1 MGRMRASVARATGNC
16 LLRAAPR
23 DGSLAGATMSR
34 VAVPARQI
42 GRLGLARLAIAS
54 LLAVT
59 FLAVISIDAGGAT
72 LTVNGVTFSDRLGG
86 FVLEK
91 ATGRGSLDDP
101 FVLVERMTDP
111 NGGTLSFRAP
121 SSFGNPMHSPQ
132 PMGFALVKVI
142 QNATGIPW
150 TAFELE
156 LQSILGTPSDY
167 YDGLSF
173 GQGSQVGR
181 PFTASGFS
189 QVTVIDEPYDRVEY
203 DHGRI
208 PVGGSLTLRVVIT
221 EFDPL
226 TEAYL
231 LQRPSR
237 PVASMPV
244 KPGKRKLA
252 SRQQ

>member
-1 MGRMRASVARATGNC
+1 MRATAARTIQNSLIAAAPAAC
-16 LLRAAPR
+16 LLALMAQATFCTASQAA
-23 DGSLAGATMSR
+23 S
-34 VAVPARQI
+34 
-42 GRLGLARLAIAS
+42 
-54 LLAVT
+54 
-59 FLAVISIDAGGAT
+59 

-91 ATGRGSLDDP
+91 ASGEGSLDDP

-111 NGGTLSFRAP
+111 NGGTLSFQVP
-121 SSFGNPMHSPQ
+121 PEFGNHIGSQ
-132 PMGFALVKVI
+132 HHIGFALVKVI
-142 QNATGIPW
+142 ENATGIPW

-173 GQGSQVGR
+173 GQGSQAGR
-181 PFTASGFS
+181 PFSSSGFDHMTI
-189 QVTVIDEPYDRVEY
+189 VDEPYDRMEF

-208 PVGGSLTLRVVIT
+208 AVGASVTIRFVVT

-237 PVASMPV
+237 PVASEPSMR
-244 KPGKRKLA
+244 GNRMLA
-252 SRQQ
+252 SR

>member
-1 MGRMRASVARATGNC
+1 MAQAMSC
-16 LLRAAPR
+16 AA
-23 DGSLAGATMSR
+23 AE
-34 VAVPARQI
+34 
-42 GRLGLARLAIAS
+42 
-54 LLAVT
+54 
-59 FLAVISIDAGGAT
+59 GAT

-91 ATGRGSLDDP
+91 ASGHGSLEDP
-101 FVLVERMTDP
+101 FVLVERLIDP
-111 NGGTLSFRAP
+111 NGGTLTFSMPFDW
-121 SSFGNPMHSPQ
+121 GNYIGSQHHV
-132 PMGFALVKVI
+132 GFALVKVV

-173 GQGSQVGR
+173 GQGSQAGR
-181 PFTASGFS
+181 PFSASGFDHL
-189 QVTVIDEPYDRVEY
+189 TVVDEPYDRIEL

-208 PVGGSLTLRVVIT
+208 PVGGSITIRFVIT

-237 PVASMPV
+237 PVASAPS
-244 KPGKRKLA
+244 KHDRKMLA
-252 SRQQ
+252 SR